1 MLRRGSDRTTSEAR
15 AGHPALVGASG
26 SVASPRLSRLAPPFY
41 IETGGGDVFA
51 VLDAPA
57 EPRPG
62 GAAALICA
70 PWGWDEVAS
79 YRPRRALALRLA
91 AAGHPT
97 VRFDLPGAGNSAGS
111 PRDEDL
117 LGAWLAALADVAAWT
132 RAETGAE
139 VAALGFGLGG
149 LLALE
154 AAARGAAID
163 RLALWAAPLSG
174 AAFVKEA
181 EKFARL
187 QAWQKDGEGAA
198 GGLEEGWTEAS
209 GFLLGPETAAALRG
223 LQPAAPPAGRL
234 RRALLLGRNGVE
246 ADQGLQERL
255 RAAGAEVEAG
265 PGRGRG
271 WGAMVSHPERA
282 RLPGAAAGEIE
293 AWLAAGDGQGVA
305 PAAAGQGEA
314 AAGDSEGA
322 APSAAAPASAP
333 PDPAPG
339 AVPTREE
346 ELTLSVGGATVT
358 ETPIGFETPADAVL
372 GIHVRPEAEADSGLC
387 AVFFNAGGV
396 RNTGPNRMWV
406 ERARA
411 WAGRGVASVRIDLE
425 MIGEAGGDP
434 DGITPG
440 NPFFDKRFAIQA
452 EAVLAQLRERGIG
465 ERFLLV
471 GLCSGGYFAFRTA
484 QRAAAVEAAVLV
496 NPWTLVWYPEL
507 EDEREARKAAR
518 VVQRRWIAKLLRGE
532 VAWGKLTAL
541 ARSML
546 ASAGHRLRNAGRARR
561 RRRRRRAELDAALDR
576 LRDAGVRMTI
586 AFSAEEPLREELADL
601 DFAADL
607 GRWPNLTI
615 AELPGADHTLRPY
628 GAQRAL
634 AELLDAELMDVRVRQ
649 VGDGSRR

>member
-1 MLRRGSDRTTSEAR
+1 VRFRT
-15 AGHPALVGASG
+15 
-26 SVASPRLSRLAPPFY
+26 VASPRLSRLALPFY

-62 GAAALICA
+62 RAAALICA

-97 VRFDLPGAGNSAGS
+97 VRFDLPGTGNSAGS
-111 PRDEDL
+111 PRDEGL
-117 LGAWLAALADVAAWT
+117 LDAWLAALADIAAWT
-132 RAETGAE
+132 RIETGAE

-174 AAFVKEA
+174 AAFVKEV

-187 QAWQKDGEGAA
+187 QAWQKDGESAA
-198 GGLEEGWTEAS
+198 GGLEAGWTEAS
-209 GFLLGPETAAALRG
+209 GFLLGPETAAALRD
-223 LQPAAPPAGRL
+223 LQPGVPSQGKL

-246 ADQGLQERL
+246 AAQELQEAL
-255 RAAGAEVEAG
+255 RGAGVEVEAG
-265 PGRGRG
+265 SGRGRG
-271 WGAMVSHPERA
+271 WGAMVSHPERS
-282 RLPGAAAGEIE
+282 RLPEAAADEFE
-293 AWLAAGDGQGVA
+293 TWLAAGDRG
-305 PAAAGQGEA
+305 
-314 AAGDSEGA
+314 GA
-322 APSAAAPASAP
+322 ARSA
-333 PDPAPG
+333 PAPG
-339 AVPTREE
+339 AVPRRDG
-346 ELTLSVGGATVT
+346 ELTLSVGGATVA
-358 ETPIGFETPADAVL
+358 ETPIGFESPADAVF
-372 GIHVRPEAEADSGLC
+372 GIHVRPETEADPGLC

-396 RNTGPNRMWV
+396 RNTGPNRMWT

-434 DGITPG
+434 DGIPPG
-440 NPFFDKRFAIQA
+440 NPFFDERFAVEA

-465 ERFLLV
+465 DRFLLV
-471 GLCSGGYFAFRTA
+471 GLCSGGYFAFQTA

-518 VVQRRWIAKLLRGE
+518 VVQRRWIAKLFKGE
-532 VAWGKLTAL
+532 VAWSKLAAL
-541 ARSML
+541 GRSML
-546 ASAGHRLRNAGRARR
+546 ADAGRRARGIGRARR
-561 RRRRRRAELDAALDR
+561 VRRRRRAELDAALDR
-576 LRDAGVRMTI
+576 LRDAGVRLTI

-601 DFAADL
+601 NFAAEL
-607 GRWPNLTI
+607 RRWPNLTI

-634 AELLDAELMDVRVRQ
+634 AELLDAELALFPGAPEAAQNRL
-649 VGDGSRR
+649 

>member
-1 MLRRGSDRTTSEAR
+1 
-15 AGHPALVGASG
+15 
-26 SVASPRLSRLAPPFY
+26 
-41 IETGGGDVFA
+41 

-62 GAAALICA
+62 RAAALICA

-97 VRFDLPGAGNSAGS
+97 VRFDLPGTGNSGGS

-117 LGAWLAALADVAAWT
+117 LDAWLAAVADMAAWT

-154 AAARGAAID
+154 AVARGAAID
-163 RLALWAAPLSG
+163 QLALWAAPLSG
-174 AAFVKEA
+174 AAFVKEV

-209 GFLLGPETAAALRG
+209 GFLLGPETAAALEG
-223 LQPAAPPAGRL
+223 LEPAAPPAGTL

-246 ADQGLQERL
+246 ADQGLQEAL
-255 RAAGAEVEAG
+255 RGAGVEVEAG
-265 PGRGRG
+265 SGRGRG
-271 WGAMVSHPERA
+271 WGQMVSHPERA
-282 RLPGAAAGEIE
+282 RLPEAAAGEIE
-293 AWLAAGDGQGVA
+293 TWLAAADGTVRPGAVRPLYPSGLQGPNAV
-305 PAAAGQGEA
+305 
-314 AAGDSEGA
+314 GA
-322 APSAAAPASAP
+322 APHQ
-333 PDPAPG
+333 D
-339 AVPTREE
+339 EH
-346 ELTLSVGGATVT
+346 LTLTVGGATVS
-358 ETPIGFETPADAVL
+358 ESPLAFEGPAAAVL
-372 GIHVRPEAEADSGLC
+372 GIHVRPENEVDPGLC

-434 DGITPG
+434 AGIPPG
-440 NPFFDKRFAIQA
+440 NPFFDERFAVQA

-471 GLCSGGYFAFRTA
+471 GLCSGGYFAFQTA
-484 QRAAAVEAAVLV
+484 QRADAVAAAVLI

-507 EDEREARKAAR
+507 EDEREARKATR
-518 VVQRRWIAKLLRGE
+518 VVQRRWIAKLFKGE
-532 VAWGKLTAL
+532 VAWSKLTAL
-541 ARSML
+541 AKSML
-546 ASAGHRLRNAGRARR
+546 ADAGRRVRGIGRARR
-561 RRRRRRAELDAALDR
+561 IRRHRRAELDAALDR
-576 LRDAGVRMTI
+576 IGDAGVPLTI
-586 AFSAEEPLREELADL
+586 AFSAGEPLGEELVDL

-607 GRWPNLTI
+607 DRWPNVTV

-634 AELLDAELMDVRVRQ
+634 AELLDAELERTRSALAAPEAAQ
-649 VGDGSRR
+649 NRL